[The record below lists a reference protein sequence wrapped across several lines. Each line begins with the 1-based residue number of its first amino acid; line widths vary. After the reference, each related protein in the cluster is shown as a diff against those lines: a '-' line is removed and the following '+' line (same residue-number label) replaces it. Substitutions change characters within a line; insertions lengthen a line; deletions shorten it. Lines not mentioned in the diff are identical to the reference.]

1 MSPSPRPRLA
11 ATLRIVEADVFV
23 AAHRAEW
30 ARLDQLVR
38 HRRRLTGDE
47 VDELVSL
54 YQRVTT
60 HLSAVRSA
68 GSDPRLT
75 AELSSRVARARSAV
89 TGAHVPGARQV
100 TRFFIVGFRA
110 ARCRVGWWWF
120 GAAAGSI
127 VVAVLTA
134 AWIAR
139 TPAVQ
144 ASLLPP
150 SQAKQLVQQE
160 FRGYY
165 SQYAATSFAAKVW
178 TNNVWVAAESLIFGI
193 LLGIPTLFVLLE
205 DALNVGVDGGF
216 MIGHGRGTEFF
227 ALILPHGM
235 LELSAVFLAAAAGM
249 RLGWTIIDPGP
260 RPRSRALAEGGGSM
274 INMPLGMIVGL
285 GVSGVIEAFVTPS
298 PLPTWAR
305 IGIGSVAEGGFLAY
319 VFILGRRAVQASES
333 SDIEEAPDFLPV
345 TA

>member
-1 MSPSPRPRLA
+1 
-11 ATLRIVEADVFV
+11 VEADVFV

-30 ARLDQLVR
+30 SRLDELVR
-38 HRRRLTGDE
+38 RRSRLTGAE

-60 HLSAVRSA
+60 QLSAVRSA
-68 GSDPRLT
+68 GVDPRLT
-75 AELSSRVARARSAV
+75 AELTTRVARARSAV
-89 TGAHVPGARQV
+89 TGAYVPGMRQV
-100 TRFFIVGFRA
+100 ARFFLVGFPLAAYRA
-110 ARCRVGWWWF
+110 RWWWF

-127 VVAVLTA
+127 IVAVLAA

-139 TPAVQ
+139 SPAVQ
-144 ASLLPP
+144 DSLLPP
-150 SQAKQLVQQE
+150 AQAKDLVQHQ

-165 SQYAATSFAAKVW
+165 SQYAATSFAFKVW
-178 TNNVWVAAESLIFGI
+178 TNNLWVAAESLIFGI
-193 LLGIPTLFVLLE
+193 LLGIPSVLVLLE
-205 DALNVGVDGGF
+205 NALNVGVDGGF

-249 RLGWTIIDPGP
+249 RLGWTVIDPGP
-260 RPRSRALAEGGGSM
+260 RPRSRALAEEGRSM
-274 INMPLGMIVGL
+274 LAIALGAIVAL
-285 GVSGVIEAFVTPS
+285 AVSGIIEAFVTPS

-305 IGIGSVAEGGFLAY
+305 IGIGAIAEVVFLSY
-319 VFILGRRAVQASES
+319 IFILGRRAYLAGET